1 MKFINYA
8 LFLLTFVFLS
18 ACGGGGSSSTPA
30 PTAATLSSIN
40 AQDLSIAA
48 TESTKQAI
56 SSDSANFLAK
66 STSGIDSNKQIA
78 EKVREIIFEAQSL
91 GSICSDGGTYD
102 DNIAQNSSS
111 ASGIIT
117 FTNCNIGGGITLE
130 GTVTFTRTSTSFTM
144 IYNNLTVTV
153 IDEIQ
158 TINATIVCN
167 TSNQPFTCSTNTT
180 ITGIDGRTYDVSKI
194 SVTGSITS
202 GFSVSA
208 TVVDPT
214 HGIITV
220 TATAVKFDC
229 TTPIAG
235 RPSSGRITFTA
246 NGKTGTVS
254 FDSCSAYTVTLDG
267 VANSYTW

>member
-1 MKFINYA
+1 MKFINNF

-18 ACGGGGSSSTPA
+18 ACGGGSGSSTPA
-30 PTAATLSSIN
+30 PTAATLSATN
-40 AQDLSIAA
+40 VQDLSIAA

-56 SSDSANFLAK
+56 SSDRANFLAK
-66 STSGIDSNKQIA
+66 TTSGIDSNKQIA
-78 EKVREIIFEAQSL
+78 EKVREIVFEAQTL
-91 GSICSDGGTYD
+91 GSICTSGGTYND
-102 DNIAQNSSS
+102 DISQNNTS

-130 GTVTFTRTSTSFTM
+130 GTVTFTSNSTSFTL

-167 TSNQPFTCSTNTT
+167 ISSQPFTCNTSTT

-194 SVTGSITS
+194 SVTGSTTS
-202 GFSVSA
+202 GFTVSA

-229 TTPIAG
+229 ATPIEG
-235 RPSSGRITFTA
+235 RPSSGRITFTS
-246 NGKTGTVS
+246 NGKTGS
-254 FDSCSAYTVTLDG
+254 IAFDSCSGYTVTLNG
-267 VANSYTW
+267 VANSYIW